1 MDEATGM
8 YMTTSKDLE
17 SVRKK
22 LKEIEGMCKEVEEV
36 QALLTMLGEIKFP
49 DLGISGDFVL
59 CSRCQEHINLPV
71 GSADPLKPQRSFEYY
86 GISFI
91 LIITTLLDISYFR
104 QTGLIWIAVG
114 MVTGFLTPIAFL
126 RWSGGE
132 HYCRRL
138 THHYFQSWIFSL
150 LIWAYGGAAIGGPGE
165 VTGLEAF
172 INWHLPAQL
181 LHSRYSFRYSTGNWH
196 SMIFIQAR
204 NAVPTQPAGNRRR
217 RASFLAATNERSSAS
232 ASRADRELI
241 PYNDPRRS
249 PSPDER
255 DAIRRLTS
263 ALDECERM
271 PVGHASERV
280 QVRHNELIRSPG
292 GGGMDRSS
300 EAGF

>member
-8 YMTTSKDLE
+8 YMTAFKDLE
-17 SVRKK
+17 SVRKN
-22 LKEIEGMCKEVEEV
+22 LEEIEGMCKEAEEV
-36 QALLTMLGEIKFP
+36 QALLTRLGEIKFP
-49 DLGISGDFVL
+49 DLGINGDSVL
-59 CSRCQEHINLPV
+59 CSRCHEHINLPF

-172 INWHLPAQL
+172 INWHL
-181 LHSRYSFRYSTGNWH
+181 
-196 SMIFIQAR
+196 
-204 NAVPTQPAGNRRR
+204 
-217 RASFLAATNERSSAS
+217 
-232 ASRADRELI
+232 ASRSLI
-241 PYNDPRRS
+241 CVVLLLVMW
-249 PSPDER
+249 
-255 DAIRRLTS
+255 IR
-263 ALDECERM
+263 
-271 PVGHASERV
+271 
-280 QVRHNELIRSPG
+280 
-292 GGGMDRSS
+292 
-300 EAGF
+300 